1 MAFVGMDPVFAAA
14 ESARV
19 ANQDPASEV
28 SPDELDSD
36 GDCSG
41 GDGGSSG
48 PPGTPAITSRLSLL
62 KLGSVIS
69 KFSDFKKQLVREI
82 GFDGLLHIKSW
93 QKINLKYSAYLMD
106 RVHVDNSVINLEG
119 QGMLELTDESVH
131 SVFAIPRGELAIG
144 PEGVEPSEAC
154 IEYTR
159 FAASINDKGTHS
171 LKAAEAYL
179 MRDIAANSRKIDMD
193 CFKIAF
199 VIFVIGHVLAPSAK
213 HDYVTIDFWAALSDV
228 DKIRTWNWC
237 SYILKHLFNAVRK
250 FKSDVIKRNPTIH
263 IVGCHLFL
271 QVFVLDSLE
280 LGQLNKPRGM
290 YPRIALFE
298 HESMKKMIDITS
310 VNMGGGE
317 ISFHGASVKAEQNI
331 SKGIVCASTELA
343 NENIPRHSNTT
354 KRVQMPSAP
363 ILRATYNKIGPQD
376 FSNHIRTNYP
386 SISDEKLGILLRE
399 HNARGLANISEM
411 RRSFQS
417 SMFTFA
423 DKLINCIA
431 ENCSCCKANG
441 RKQCILK
448 SENQNSCT
456 NLANTPMQEK
466 IDNSFVTP
474 VCNKVSPRLAG
485 QLPNDGSSS
494 ANSSIAR
501 NRGVVFSPAIQ
512 TESSKKVCL
521 RLDDPLQAVSHSAVD
536 TVNNSSLSGKQD
548 TRREVANTIYSFF
561 DDLTASIV
569 MYYVEQ
575 RPSSGYVTFGTT
587 NDTAPAKI
595 QITKC
600 NITRDPWAIGS
611 VPMPPAVPVLRAI
624 KDWLAVSSTFVL
636 ERKWIMH
643 PKPRLIL
650 LDGIEIQQQLSG
662 KEQLSHEMCA
672 VIFRRLSQMDKT
684 YSKDTLTMFWR
695 KFLEPDFGTAVLS
708 NADPLTIQSIRAT
721 FTEENEFFSPASS
734 RMWHIPALLPDG
746 WAVYAFDMAKRR
758 ILVLDPAVG
767 PFGFSNRRINM
778 HTYVS
783 DLLHAALFRCI
794 QSLYDSWHCSSGEW
808 TRAFPVIMLENIEKE
823 DYGVCASFFARNY
836 DGDKL

>member
-1 MAFVGMDPVFAAA
+1 
-14 ESARV
+14 
-19 ANQDPASEV
+19 
-28 SPDELDSD
+28 
-36 GDCSG
+36 
-41 GDGGSSG
+41 
-48 PPGTPAITSRLSLL
+48 
-62 KLGSVIS
+62 
-69 KFSDFKKQLVREI
+69 
-82 GFDGLLHIKSW
+82 
-93 QKINLKYSAYLMD
+93 
-106 RVHVDNSVINLEG
+106 
-119 QGMLELTDESVH
+119 
-131 SVFAIPRGELAIG
+131 
-144 PEGVEPSEAC
+144 
-154 IEYTR
+154 
-159 FAASINDKGTHS
+159 
-171 LKAAEAYL
+171 
-179 MRDIAANSRKIDMD
+179 
-193 CFKIAF
+193 
-199 VIFVIGHVLAPSAK
+199 
-213 HDYVTIDFWAALSDV
+213 
-228 DKIRTWNWC
+228 
-237 SYILKHLFNAVRK
+237 
-250 FKSDVIKRNPTIH
+250 
-263 IVGCHLFL
+263 
-271 QVFVLDSLE
+271 
-280 LGQLNKPRGM
+280 M

-298 HESMKKMIDITS
+298 HEPMKKMIDITS

-317 ISFHGASVKAEQNI
+317 ISFHGASAEQNV

-363 ILRATYNKIGPQD
+363 ILRGTYNKIGPQD
-376 FSNHIRTNYP
+376 FSNHIHTNYP
-386 SISDEKLGILLRE
+386 SISGEKLGILLRE

-411 RRSFQS
+411 RQSFQS

-474 VCNKVSPRLAG
+474 ICNKVSPRLAG

-501 NRGVVFSPAIQ
+501 KRGVVFSPAIQ
-512 TESSKKVCL
+512 TESSKKVYL

-536 TVNNSSLSGKQD
+536 TVNNSSLSAKQD

-569 MYYVEQ
+569 TYYAEQ
-575 RPSSGYVTFGTT
+575 RLSSGYVTFGTT
-587 NDTAPAKI
+587 NDTMPAKI
-595 QITKC
+595 RITKC
-600 NITRDPWAIGS
+600 NIARDPWAIGS

-695 KFLEPDFGTAVLS
+695 KFLEPDFATPVLS

-734 RMWHIPALLPDG
+734 RMWHIPPLLPDG
-746 WAVYAFDMAKRR
+746 WAVYAFDMARRR

-808 TRAFPVIMLENIEKE
+808 TRAFPVISR
-823 DYGVCASFFARNY
+823 ASLVHRFNMCFSGILLN
-836 DGDKL
+836 LSLIITC